1 MAEMQQKRELAQS
14 LQSILQ
20 AGNIGKQDR
29 EYIECAKISKPAIIQ
44 TDKIAASGW
53 RSLCP
58 SR

>member
-53 RSLCP
+53 R
-58 SR
+58 